1 MMPSIRLAIPLL
13 LAVALLVGM
22 AVVAADLGDP
32 GRARMME
39 PLSDTPAPLFQI
51 FTSVEDLREFAR
63 IAYADLS
70 DEDWLGLEK
79 SLIPGS
85 GETCGTE
92 SLEAHGGEAVR
103 RAALDVEAALARENS
118 LFAQLAR
125 LPRLGWE
132 VIDVEVEGGE
142 AWITRQASAFGRDVG
157 PPVLRRDRWAVV
169 SDAWWLDPLTVA
181 PGCGAE
187 AGEAKA
193 SFAYEA
199 MTPSTFARPLLV
211 GSIVEAVSADGRAIE
226 VTIATG
232 ERGQSPLAPDG
243 FEYAPFEVRVESRD
257 GSQLGGPLTFRSASF
272 DGWFLGQPI
281 ATSTGICPGT
291 EATGVTC
298 QLTSGRALVGES
310 DPAPRLAWVPTA
322 AHERAEGIAWWRLPM
337 LRRDGRSVVC
347 DLTDAEVSR
356 AVTDASIPV
365 ETWETDFSRMTID
378 PAEFLVTGAPRGAI
392 PALTIGGPTA
402 GSPVYDSVEEADVW
416 MGDIEPVLAVEAGGE
431 ARAYPLRVLLAH
443 QIVNDELGGEPV
455 LATYSPLSNAAVVFE
470 RRAGVSAPVF
480 LTTGALR
487 FSNLVMYDEATESWW
502 QQATGEAV
510 AGELAGLRLTP
521 MPSLLISWADFKR
534 AYPEGSVVSVNSGFG
549 SGYDFN
555 PYFDVDFSTPSLLEG
570 EPDPRLP
577 AHARVLGL
585 RAGGEA
591 LAVPFAG
598 LDLEPVVQRELG
610 GAPVVVFWRRG
621 TASALSHANVALGR
635 DVGAAVA
642 FDPRIDGETLTFA
655 EDGGLFVDAQTG
667 SAWDLTGV
675 ALQGP
680 LEGRRL
686 RSLPQTNSFWFAWAA
701 FNPDTAIFRGALS
714 GG

>member
-1 MMPSIRLAIPLL
+1 MMPSARLVIPLL
-13 LAVALLVGM
+13 LAVALLAGM
-22 AVVAADLGDP
+22 AVVAADFGDP
-32 GRARMME
+32 GRARMVE
-39 PLSDTPAPLFQI
+39 ALPDTPAPLAQV

-63 IAYADLS
+63 TAYADLS
-70 DEDWLGLEK
+70 DEDWLGLENA
-79 SLIPGS
+79 LIPGS
-85 GETCGTE
+85 GETCGTK
-92 SLEAHGGEAVR
+92 SLASNGGEAVR
-103 RAALDVEAALARENS
+103 RAALDVEAALASENS

-125 LPRLGWE
+125 LPRLEWKVVG
-132 VIDVEVEGGE
+132 VEVEGSE
-142 AWITRQASAFGRDVG
+142 AWVTRQASAFGRDVG
-157 PPVLRRDRWAVV
+157 APVLRRDRWVVV
-169 SDAWWLDPLTVA
+169 SDTWWLDPQNVA

-187 AGEAKA
+187 AGQAKV
-193 SFAYEA
+193 SLAYEA
-199 MTPSTFARPLLV
+199 VTPSTFARPLLAD
-211 GSIVEAVSADGRAIE
+211 STVEAVSADGRAIE
-226 VTIATG
+226 VTMTAR
-232 ERGQSPLAPDG
+232 ERGDSALAPEG
-243 FEYAPFEVRVESRD
+243 FEYAPFEARVESRD

-281 ATSTGICPGT
+281 ATSTGVCPGT

-298 QLTSGRALVGES
+298 QLTSGKALVGED
-310 DPAPRLAWVPTA
+310 DPAPKLAWTPTA
-322 AHERAEGIAWWRLPM
+322 AHERAEGIAWWRLPT
-337 LRRDGRSVVC
+337 LRRGGRTVVR
-347 DLTDAEVSR
+347 DLTDIEVSR
-356 AVTDASIPV
+356 AVGAASIPV
-365 ETWETDFSRMTID
+365 EEWETDFSRMTID
-378 PAEFLVTGAPRGAI
+378 PAELLVTGVPRNTV
-392 PALTIGGPTA
+392 PALTIVGLSA
-402 GSPVYDSVEEADVW
+402 GSPVYDAIEEANVW

-431 ARAYPLRVLLAH
+431 SRAYPIRVLLWH

-480 LTTGALR
+480 LTSGALR

-534 AYPEGSVVSVNSGFG
+534 AYPEGSVVSVNSGFA
-549 SGYDFN
+549 SDYDFN

-598 LDLEPVVQRELG
+598 LDLEPIVQRKLG

-635 DVGAAVA
+635 DVGAAAA

-675 ALQGP
+675 ALRGP

-686 RSLPQTNSFWFAWAA
+686 RPLPQTNSFWFAWAA
-701 FNPDTAIFRGALS
+701 FNPDTAIFRGSLS

>member
-1 MMPSIRLAIPLL
+1 MMPGVRLAIPLFLAAAL
-13 LAVALLVGM
+13 LAGM
-22 AVVAADLGDP
+22 AFVAADLGDP

-39 PLSDTPAPLFQI
+39 PIPDTPAPPVQV
-51 FTSVEDLREFAR
+51 FTSIEDLREFAR
-63 IAYADLS
+63 AAYTDLS
-70 DEDWLGLEK
+70 DEDWSALEN

-85 GETCGTE
+85 GETCATA
-92 SLEAHGGEAVR
+92 SLEDHGAEAVR

-125 LPRLGWE
+125 LPRLDWE
-132 VIDVEVEGGE
+132 VVGVEVNGGE
-142 AWITRQASAFGRDVG
+142 AWITRRASAFGLDVG
-157 PPVLRRDRWAVV
+157 PPVLRRDRWVVV

-187 AGEAKA
+187 AGEARA
-193 SFAYEA
+193 ALAYEA
-199 MTPSTFARPLLV
+199 VTPSTFPRPLLV
-211 GSIVEAVSADGRAIE
+211 GSTVEAVSADGRAIE
-226 VTIATG
+226 VTMTVG
-232 ERGQSPLAPDG
+232 ERGPSLLAPDG
-243 FEYAPFEVRVESRD
+243 FEYVHFEAKVDSRD

-298 QLTSGRALVGES
+298 QLTSGKALVGND
-310 DPAPRLAWVPTA
+310 DPAPRLAWTPRA
-322 AHERAEGIAWWRLPM
+322 AHQRAEGIAWWRLPT
-337 LRRDGRSVVC
+337 LRRGGRSVVR
-347 DLTDAEVSR
+347 DLTNAEVSQ
-356 AVTDASIPV
+356 AVAAASIPV

-378 PAEFLVTGAPRGAI
+378 PAEVLVTGTRPNTI
-392 PALTIGGPTA
+392 PALTIGGLSA
-402 GSPVYDSVEEADVW
+402 GSSVYDAIEEANVWLDDV
-416 MGDIEPVLAVEAGGE
+416 EPVLAVEAGGE
-431 ARAYPLRVLLAH
+431 ARAYPLRVLLWH

-455 LATYSPLSNAAVVFE
+455 LATYSPLSNAAAVFE

-480 LTTGALR
+480 LTSGALR

-502 QQATGEAV
+502 QQATGEAI

-521 MPSLLISWADFKR
+521 MPGLLISWGDFKR
-534 AYPEGSVVSVNSGFG
+534 AFPEGSVVSVNSGFG
-549 SGYDFN
+549 SDYDFN
-555 PYFDVDFSTPSLLEG
+555 PYFDVDFSSPSLLEG

-591 LAVPFAG
+591 LAVSFAG
-598 LDLEPVVQRELG
+598 LDLEPVVQRDLG
-610 GAPVVVFWRRG
+610 GAPIVVFWRRG
-621 TASALSHANVALGR
+621 TASALSHATVALGR

-675 ALQGP
+675 ALGGP

-686 RSLPQTNSFWFAWAA
+686 RPLAQTNSFWFSWAA
-701 FNPDTAIFRGALS
+701 FNPDTAIVRGALP

>member
-1 MMPSIRLAIPLL
+1 MPSARLAIPLL
-13 LAVALLVGM
+13 LAAALLVGM
-22 AVVAADLGDP
+22 AVVAASLGAP
-32 GRARMME
+32 GRARMIA
-39 PLSDTPAPLFQI
+39 PLPDTPAPLVQI
-51 FTSVEDLREFAR
+51 FTSMEDLREFAR
-63 IAYADLS
+63 AAYADLS
-70 DEDWLGLEK
+70 DEDWLGLEN

-85 GETCGTE
+85 GETCGAASFE
-92 SLEAHGGEAVR
+92 VHGAEAVR
-103 RAALDVEAALARENS
+103 RAALDVEAALARENP

-125 LPRLGWE
+125 LPRLEWE
-132 VIDVEVEGGE
+132 VVGVEAEGGE
-142 AWITRQASAFGRDVG
+142 AWITRRASAFGRGVG
-157 PPVLRRDRWAVV
+157 PPVLRRDRWVVV

-187 AGEAKA
+187 AGQAEAA
-193 SFAYEA
+193 LAYEA
-199 MTPSTFARPLLV
+199 ATPSTFARPLLA
-211 GSIVEAVSADGRAIE
+211 GSTVEAVFADGRAIE
-226 VTIATG
+226 VTIATE
-232 ERGQSPLAPDG
+232 ERGNSPLAPDG
-243 FEYAPFEVRVESRD
+243 FEYVSFEARVESWD
-257 GSQLGGPLTFRSASF
+257 GSQLGGPLTFRSASV
-272 DGWFLGQPI
+272 DGWFLDQPI

-298 QLTSGRALVGES
+298 QLTSGKALVGKD
-310 DPAPRLAWVPTA
+310 DPAPRLAWTPTA
-322 AHERAEGIAWWRLPM
+322 AHERAEGIAWWRLPTA
-337 LRRDGRSVVC
+337 RRGGRPVVR

-356 AVTDASIPV
+356 AVAAASIPV

-378 PAEFLVTGAPRGAI
+378 PAELLVTGAPRNTI
-392 PALTIGGPTA
+392 PALTIGGLID
-402 GSPVYDSVEEADVW
+402 GSPAYDSIEEASVW

-431 ARAYPLRVLLAH
+431 ARAYPLRVLLSH

-455 LATYSPLSNAAVVFE
+455 LATYSPLSNAAVAFE

-480 LTTGALR
+480 LTSGALR

-521 MPSLLISWADFKR
+521 MPGLLISWTDFKR

-549 SGYDFN
+549 SDYDFN
-555 PYFDVDFSTPSLLEG
+555 PYFDVDFSSPSLLGG

-585 RAGGEA
+585 RDGGEA
-591 LAVPFAG
+591 LAVSFAG
-598 LDLEPVVQRELG
+598 FDLEPVVQTELG

-635 DVGAAVA
+635 DVGAAAA

-675 ALQGP
+675 ALRGP

-686 RSLPQTNSFWFAWAA
+686 RPLAQTNSFWFSWAA
-701 FNPDTAIFRGALS
+701 FNPDTAIFRGGLP